1 MDSERELSFSNSVP
15 WIDSTLHTPYK
26 GVSTVFERAH
36 FENVAGESFPV
47 EGLVAGG
54 YIALTQKF
62 TSPLYWNPEEDP
74 IAELSTFKTTIF
86 DSDGKIYAHVESND
100 ATRVAHVSVEVPI
113 DQLIQAWSI
122 FEINA
127 ER

>member
-1 MDSERELSFSNSVP
+1 MDLGQELSFSNSVP
-15 WIDSTLHTPYK
+15 WIDSTVHTPRK
-26 GVSTVFERAH
+26 GIFKVFESAH
-36 FENVAGESFPV
+36 FANVTGGSLPSEVSV
-47 EGLVAGG
+47 EGG
-54 YIALTQKF
+54 YICITQKF

-74 IAELSTFKTTIF
+74 IAELATFKSTVLDTN
-86 DSDGKIYAHVESND
+86 GNIYAHVESND
-100 ATRVAHVSVEVPI
+100 ATRVAHISVEVPI